1 MNSKLQVSVRPD
13 EHITTSATMRL
24 LSQQHYDY
32 GLHVLEHSDKH
43 HIVLYSHYGI
53 NGEITGI
60 PPVWQW
66 ELYKH
71 NAVTWLRILHN
82 GNLIHQMPY
91 KN

>member
-13 EHITTSATMRL
+13 EHITTSGIIRI
-24 LSQQHYDY
+24 LSQQHYEY
-32 GLHVLEHSDKH
+32 GIQLLEGSDKH
-43 HIVLYSHYGI
+43 HIVLCSHYGMDGEI
-53 NGEITGI
+53 NGV

-71 NAVTWLRILHN
+71 NDVKWLRILHN

-91 KN
+91 RH